1 MKKLLAVLAA
11 GTLTASTMGATSC
24 SYIDSYKKS
33 IEQKIADVVATTQ
46 LAFHGAFAGKA
57 GIDGNYANNKLKSDK
72 ISQYV
77 DSNSGAS
84 VSASVNGYM
93 GTNFNVFSAI
103 DGQSNADIKQDQF
116 KGTAFAD
123 NPLSGISGIYN
134 TLYSIIGNGISYD
147 LTNTLMGAIGLMN
160 INKDSAGSID
170 GIFSS
175 LQGIDNSK
183 FEGDF
188 ETNNAL
194 VETNSDY
201 LDWFYTSLTELLWS
215 LLGGVPEGTDLL
227 TMQEIKDLRAKGL
240 DDKKQDLAAN
250 AIMDAVGAPI
260 GALLGGASFSVDI
273 PKLISMIPGVIYPLS
288 MYIDAFKDKTNT
300 ALQGKVDLNSDELNH
315 VLDADKTNFAVIN
328 DVYAAN
334 AWKKYDNVADLNTY
348 DYNGIKDI
356 LSSLLLGSKDGE
368 HYSFNRITQILF
380 QVNDRTDQFYLTQ
393 SVGQD
398 GEKHDGYIFKGPI
411 KVSPVPG
418 INDGEAVSQ
427 YSEKSHGT
435 LQLLFGGVVKGLLD
449 YVAPPDSTIS
459 AALGMLFSTHLYNYT
474 SGIGSLLSTILSDDD
489 ISGVLYAFDQTID
502 QANQYLGA
510 VLGMVGG
517 SFDINAIF
525 TPELLSS
532 LKFLS
537 SFAVRP
543 MQELFYGEDL
553 LPGIFN
559 LLGSFGLTLP
569 DEIKDIKNVTDLFN
583 TSFDILGL
591 SLRIA
596 DLLPIIVGVLPALL
610 QNWDQIIDLL
620 GEAAAAPKMEDDEK
634 FTVYNA
640 NNVKQGGNVDQDD
653 VIIEG
658 TTFKTKLSL
667 GLYLTQNNHAG
678 WHINSSVTGDIS
690 ISGYADKLLGCDTE
704 NKQITKGTFFGDLE
718 ALFNGAGGNSLKAA
732 FTSIKTW
739 FDSIDKQTNTQKDNI
754 VAEYLDK
761 KNFTTSDVNY
771 TNLDNESDEP
781 TTVDYVL
788 HYSHDGIVFAY
799 RIYLTL
805 DSSAST
811 KYYKLAKMEEVTV

>member
-1 MKKLLAVLAA
+1 V
-11 GTLTASTMGATSC
+11 
-24 SYIDSYKKS
+24 
-33 IEQKIADVVATTQ
+33 
-46 LAFHGAFAGKA
+46 
-57 GIDGNYANNKLKSDK
+57 
-72 ISQYV
+72 
-77 DSNSGAS
+77 
-84 VSASVNGYM
+84 
-93 GTNFNVFSAI
+93 
-103 DGQSNADIKQDQF
+103 
-116 KGTAFAD
+116 
-123 NPLSGISGIYN
+123 PLGWWI
-134 TLYSIIGNGISYD
+134 
-147 LTNTLMGAIGLMN
+147 
-160 INKDSAGSID
+160 
-170 GIFSS
+170 
-175 LQGIDNSK
+175 
-183 FEGDF
+183 
-188 ETNNAL
+188 
-194 VETNSDY
+194 
-201 LDWFYTSLTELLWS
+201 
-215 LLGGVPEGTDLL
+215 
-227 TMQEIKDLRAKGL
+227 
-240 DDKKQDLAAN
+240 
-250 AIMDAVGAPI
+250 
-260 GALLGGASFSVDI
+260 
-273 PKLISMIPGVIYPLS
+273 
-288 MYIDAFKDKTNT
+288 
-300 ALQGKVDLNSDELNH
+300 
-315 VLDADKTNFAVIN
+315 
-328 DVYAAN
+328 
-334 AWKKYDNVADLNTY
+334 ADLNTY

-368 HYSFNRITQILF
+368 HYSFN
-380 QVNDRTDQFYLTQ
+380 
-393 SVGQD
+393 
-398 GEKHDGYIFKGPI
+398 
-411 KVSPVPG
+411 
-418 INDGEAVSQ
+418 
-427 YSEKSHGT
+427 
-435 LQLLFGGVVKGLLD
+435 
-449 YVAPPDSTIS
+449 
-459 AALGMLFSTHLYNYT
+459 
-474 SGIGSLLSTILSDDD
+474 DD

-653 VIIEG
+653 G
-658 TTFKTKLSL
+658 TL
-667 GLYLTQNNHAG
+667 
-678 WHINSSVTGDIS
+678 
-690 ISGYADKLLGCDTE
+690 
-704 NKQITKGTFFGDLE
+704 FGDLE

>member
-183 FEGDF
+183 F
-188 ETNNAL
+188 
-194 VETNSDY
+194 
-201 LDWFYTSLTELLWS
+201 
-215 LLGGVPEGTDLL
+215 
-227 TMQEIKDLRAKGL
+227 
-240 DDKKQDLAAN
+240 
-250 AIMDAVGAPI
+250 
-260 GALLGGASFSVDI
+260 
-273 PKLISMIPGVIYPLS
+273 
-288 MYIDAFKDKTNT
+288 
-300 ALQGKVDLNSDELNH
+300 
-315 VLDADKTNFAVIN
+315 
-328 DVYAAN
+328 
-334 AWKKYDNVADLNTY
+334 VADLNTY